1 MPLEAKHKRGLWGP
15 RHTAEKSYLKGT
27 ATARGD
33 MTPVARYLVFQE
45 KPETQAFVLFFFVF
59 NSGFLNICSH

>member
-45 KPETQAFVLFFFVF
+45 KPETQAFVFCF
-59 NSGFLNICSH
+59 